1 MATVS
6 ILLKASGWRP
16 ECEVW
21 CIGKPSHPTHRKST
35 PIILLFVMYI
45 LYMLIT
51 VPAASLGSLAMPET
65 ASAMGISFSSD
76 VGNFFIGYMLYSP
89 C

>member
-1 MATVS
+1 
-6 ILLKASGWRP
+6 
-16 ECEVW
+16 
-21 CIGKPSHPTHRKST
+21 
-35 PIILLFVMYI
+35 
-45 LYMLIT
+45 MLIT
-51 VPAASLGSLAMPET
+51 VPAASLGSLSMPET